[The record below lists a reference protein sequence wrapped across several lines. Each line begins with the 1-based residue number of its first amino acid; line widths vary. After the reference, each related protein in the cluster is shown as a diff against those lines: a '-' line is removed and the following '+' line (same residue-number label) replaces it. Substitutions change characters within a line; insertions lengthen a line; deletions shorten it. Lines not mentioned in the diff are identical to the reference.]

1 MRFSMAFLA
10 GRHLPMAWMAFCTG
24 KRTMLCLTSLQQVE
38 GLVMTSGT
46 DFFSLG
52 NWVGYSQRRMHWMAG
67 QAIRSFKYCHGA
79 MVLMAFSTLWDASVF
94 F

>member
-10 GRHLPMAWMAFCTG
+10 GRHLPMAWMTFCTG

-38 GLVMTSGT
+38 GLVMTPGT

-52 NWVGYSQRRMHWMAG
+52 KRVGYFQRRVHWMAG
-67 QAIRSFKYCHGA
+67 QAIRGFKDCHGA
-79 MVLMAFSTLWDASVF
+79 VVLMAFSTLRDTPVLF
-94 F
+94 